1 MFLYSK
7 KLIIYE
13 KKVLVK
19 KEKKGGVVMWTNKL
33 NRKKNY
39 MFRLYKNNIILPKLV
54 IYACNIPQTMNEPMP
69 NFLEVELLDH

>member
-1 MFLYSK
+1 MR
-7 KLIIYE
+7 
-13 KKVLVK
+13 
-19 KEKKGGVVMWTNKL
+19 TNQF